1 MIVLRGGTIVTS
13 GGLVRGDIGI
23 ADGRIVSMGQSLS
36 GDEVVDCSGCMIGPG
51 FVDIHVHFR
60 EPGQVWKEDIET
72 GSRAAAAGGFTAVVP
87 MANTEPPTDSRALA
101 ASMIERGRRV
111 GLVELV
117 PAAALTRGRRGYEV
131 SPLEELWDAGVRIFS
146 DDGDSVAEADVLE
159 EAMRRVAGLGGVV
172 AQHAEDAA
180 MTQGGHMHEGAVSA
194 RLAIGGLPAEA
205 EERVVARDLELAART
220 GVHYHVQ
227 HVSTAGSVALLRDAK
242 AAGLNVTA
250 EATPHHF
257 SLDHHRLED
266 RDTMMKMYPPLRT
279 EDDTAAVAAA
289 VRDGTIDA
297 VATDHAPHTAEEKEV
312 PFEQAPRGVIGLE
325 TSAAVTWS
333 ILEADPVAFFERMS
347 VAPARIGGFR
357 QQGRWPGVGEV
368 ANLVVF
374 DPDMIWI
381 PEKFESRSQNSPWLG
396 STLRGR
402 PVATFRRGRR
412 IYGKDPEC

>member
-1 MIVLRGGTIVTS
+1 MIVLQGGTIVTA
-13 GGLVRGDIGI
+13 GGLARADVGI
-23 ADGRIVSMGQSLS
+23 ADGRIVSVGQSLS
-36 GDEVVDCSGCMIGPG
+36 GDDVVDCSGCLIGPG

-87 MANTEPPTDSRALA
+87 MANTEPATDSRALA
-101 ASMIERGRRV
+101 VSMIERGRQV

-117 PAAALTRGRRGYEV
+117 PAAALTRERRGHAV
-131 SPLEELWDAGVRIFS
+131 SPVEELWDAGVRIFS
-146 DDGDSVAEADVLE
+146 DDGDSVAGANLLE

-172 AQHAEDAA
+172 AQHAEDAT
-180 MTQGGHMHEGAVSA
+180 MTRDGHMHEGTVSA

-205 EERVVARDLELAART
+205 EEKVIARDLELAEMT

-242 AAGLNVTA
+242 SAGFNVTA
-250 EATPHHF
+250 EAAPHHF
-257 SLDHHRLED
+257 SLDHHSLEG

-279 EDDTAAVAAA
+279 RDDVTAVAAA

-297 VATDHAPHTAEEKEV
+297 VATDHAPHTVEEKEV

-325 TSAAVTWS
+325 TSAAVAWS
-333 ILEADPVAFFERMS
+333 ILDGNPIAFFERMS
-347 VAPARIGGFR
+347 VAPARIGGFVE
-357 QQGRWPGVGEV
+357 QGRWPGVGEP

-374 DPDMIWI
+374 DPQMVWTPD
-381 PEKFESRSQNSPWLG
+381 KFESRSRNSPWIG
-396 STLRGR
+396 ATMRGR
-402 PVATFRRGRR
+402 PVATFHRGRQTYR
-412 IYGKDPEC
+412 SADR